1 MVDQSALFDRGEV
14 PETAFAVYH
23 DKSGT
28 YKWDGGDRWL
38 LHGVILVPLAKQSEV
53 FSVLQKIRRKT
64 NYWKEV
70 HYVKLRKYI
79 TGPKG
84 RCAAG
89 WLNVYASRLSEFC
102 SYQCVAID
110 THSPSFDHS
119 RFSEPHYVYN
129 RFALMALVGAIAW
142 SLKKQRRLAL
152 KIHSDGKF
160 RTDGDNFS
168 NYIPSEVCRSI
179 ERKRREKPN
188 AYPEIRLLH
197 PQVIPVESDPVK
209 APEEIQEEC
218 ELIQLA
224 DLLTSAIAQA
234 ITGRSGQKAKISLAE
249 TIGRWI
255 EDTRK
260 PPWLQTRDLY
270 RRFSVSCFPDE
281 NGSFYNPGLAIKDS
295 FRISLFEDSEDGLF

>member
-1 MVDQSALFDRGEV
+1 MVDQPALFDRREV

-23 DKSGT
+23 DESGT

-38 LHGVILVPLAKQSEV
+38 LHGVILVPAAKQSEV

-70 HYVKLRKYI
+70 HYIKLRKHI

-84 RCAAG
+84 HCATG
-89 WLNVYASRLSEFC
+89 WLNVYASRLSDFC
-102 SYQCVAID
+102 FYHCLAID
-110 THSPSFDHS
+110 TYSPAFDHD
-119 RFSEPHYVYN
+119 RFSKAHHVYN
-129 RFALMALVGAIAW
+129 RFVLMALVSAIAW
-142 SLKKQRRLAL
+142 SLNRYQRVTLEL
-152 KIHSDGKF
+152 CSDAKSRGE
-160 RTDGDNFS
+160 GDNFA
-168 NYIPSEVCRSI
+168 NYVPRELSRTI
-179 ERKRREKPN
+179 EQKRKEKSG

-197 PQVIPVESDPVK
+197 PQVLLIDSDPAE
-209 APEEIQEEC
+209 APKKMREEC

-234 ITGRSGQKAKISLAE
+234 ITGSSGQKAKISLAE

-255 EDTRK
+255 EDTHK
-260 PPWLQTRDLY
+260 PPWLQTRGLY

-281 NGSFYNPGLAIKDS
+281 NGRIYKPALAVKDH
-295 FRISLFEDSEDGLF
+295 FKVSLFEGSEHAFI